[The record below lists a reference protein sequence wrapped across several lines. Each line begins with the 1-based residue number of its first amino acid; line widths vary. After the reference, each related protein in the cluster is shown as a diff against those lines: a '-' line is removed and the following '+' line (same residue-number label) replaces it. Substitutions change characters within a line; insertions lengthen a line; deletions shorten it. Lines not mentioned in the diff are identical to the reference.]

1 MTQAEEVLE
10 LIKRKINLGE
20 HDLQIIEEVL
30 SNPFKEYLKR
40 EAISRLEEKDIEP
53 NYYNIALA
61 MKAIEWVISDNSD
74 TIDEAISEKLR
85 S

>member
-20 HDLQIIEEVL
+20 YDLQIIEEVL

-40 EAISRLEEKDIEP
+40 EAI
-53 NYYNIALA
+53 N
-61 MKAIEWVISDNSD
+61 
-74 TIDEAISEKLR
+74 
-85 S
+85 

>member
-20 HDLQIIEEVL
+20 YDLQIIEEVL

-40 EAISRLEEKDIEP
+40 EAINWWSHFWKTSKLKGVI
-53 NYYNIALA
+53 
-61 MKAIEWVISDNSD
+61 WVGLQYFHKKNL
-74 TIDEAISEKLR
+74 KLKKKN
-85 S
+85 